1 MTHFAISLLV
11 FLALAFSVKCIQLGE
26 EEEKALKELV
36 EEFEASPTD
45 GRFDHVICLPNS
57 KAWLIPK
64 VFIWCPI
71 RHFKINVLCP
81 IHKCPLRCGSWTT
94 VLSKESNFNPRCI
107 YDLGGNVLLVQVYY
121 LCPKQLTGTRSN
133 GHRLLSAS
141 IDIVETLPAS
151 VSRAFPFELHHRSG
165 YSVELMDFVL
175 IGVCQGQSFVEISEA
190 IASMNYRRFV
200 YRNSVG
206 QSEASLEELED
217 KFYNSILYAFP
228 SNDKLMQL
236 FLSYFEKKRKLYE
249 IAISKITGKVLIC
262 DHTLKIG
269 KHVGVLRGE
278 GAASAGKKFE
288 NVFIGLNEHGEIM
301 VWSLAKSDSHT
312 EVLDVLAALQERLS
326 HNDVNL
332 EVIIVDDCCLVR
344 SVYEQIFPNAIFRL
358 SISYAC
364 QAIVRTLPK
373 GFTNSQQFGKEFSL
387 VFRADGD
394 LGDERQEPTPAAE
407 VIEGNLEQLLIR
419 WSTSLPQ
426 ATLSAIETLR
436 SHIRIGCLSSVPPVE
451 ETEKIRETMQKHLY
465 QSLGGASV
473 LTPELALAVLTC
485 VLGAWNCRKKKLK
498 HFRSMRVTPII
509 PVEMAEV
516 SYREDLLKE
525 TLQKRFS
532 AVANALSSSQG
543 DVDAA
548 NSGVSAVWNIQ
559 TVSSPTELH
568 NDNVVIFVVQR
579 ILHIHEFFK
588 SFREQCRNK
597 EFDVSS
603 FPFSPFLVSVMA
615 EQGRD
620 KVVSLTAEEQ
630 LTKNSETLKSN
641 LASFGMKLDEV
652 TGDGNCFFRSVAT
665 QVEKLEKIPDLSK
678 HLSNINL
685 GKTVEEDTTT
695 LRALFAEEL
704 TNNLDR
710 YREWISKDS
719 NIENDIKQFQKDGFF
734 ACDLGDLCV
743 KATANVLQV
752 PIVVV
757 TSLTAVP
764 YYPFLPIKFTSCMPI
779 YIAYNHSAP
788 GHYDSTKGMFYIPDY

>member
-1 MTHFAISLLV
+1 MGCFPILIFIVFSLV
-11 FLALAFSVKCIQLGE
+11 VEGNSIQLGE
-26 EEEKALKELV
+26 EEEKILKELIA
-36 EEFEASPTD
+36 EFEANPTE
-45 GRFDHVICLPNS
+45 GRFDNVICLPN
-57 KAWLIPK
+57 AQARLLPK
-64 VFIWCPI
+64 IFIWCPI
-71 RHFKINVLCP
+71 RHFKANVLCP
-81 IHKCPLRCGSWTT
+81 IHKCPLRCGSWTSL
-94 VLSKESNFNPRCI
+94 LSKESNFNPRCI
-107 YDLGGNVLLVQVYY
+107 YDLGGNVLLVQSYY
-121 LCPKQLTGTRSN
+121 LCPKQLTGTRSS

-141 IDIVETLPAS
+141 IDILESLPVS
-151 VSRAFPFELHHRSG
+151 VTRAFPFELHHRSG

-206 QSEASLEELED
+206 QLRTSLEDLED
-217 KFYNSILYAFP
+217 KYYNSILYAFP

-278 GAASAGKKFE
+278 GTSGADKKFE

-301 VWSLAKSDSHT
+301 AWSLARSDSHT
-312 EVLDVLAALQERLS
+312 EVIDVLAALQERLS

-332 EVIIVDDCCLVR
+332 EVIIVDDCCLAR
-344 SVYEQIFPNAIFRL
+344 SIFEHIFPKTLFRL
-358 SISYAC
+358 SVSYAS

-373 GFTNSQQFGKEFSL
+373 GFTNSQQFSKEFSL
-387 VFRADGD
+387 IFRADGD
-394 LGDERQEPTPAAE
+394 LGEERQESTPAAE
-407 VIEGNLEQLLIR
+407 VIEGNLEQFLIR
-419 WSTSLPQ
+419 WRQSLPQ

-436 SHIRIGCLSSVPPVE
+436 SHIHIGCLSSVPPVE

-473 LTPELALAVLTC
+473 LTPELAVAVLTC
-485 VLGAWNCRKKKLK
+485 VLGAWNCRKKKMK

-509 PVEMAEV
+509 PVEMAEI
-516 SYREDLLKE
+516 SYREDLLKDA
-525 TLQKRFS
+525 LHKHFS
-532 AVANALSSSQG
+532 LATNALGEAQVDINSSIQ
-543 DVDAA
+543 
-548 NSGVSAVWNIQ
+548 NIQ
-559 TVSSPTELH
+559 AVSSEKELH
-568 NDNVVIFVVQR
+568 TEHVVMFVVQR
-579 ILHIHEFFK
+579 ILHIQDFFR

-620 KVVSLTAEEQ
+620 KIVNLTAEEQ
-630 LTKNSETLKSN
+630 RLKYLETLQSN
-641 LASFGMKLDEV
+641 LASFGMMLDEV
-652 TGDGNCFFRSVAT
+652 KGDGNCFFRSVAT
-665 QVEKLEKIPDLSK
+665 QLSKLEKTPDLSK
-678 HLSNINL
+678 HLLTINL
-685 GKTVEEDTTT
+685 GKGVEEDTTT
-695 LRALFAEEL
+695 LRVLFAEEL
-704 TNNLDR
+704 ANNLDR

-743 KATANVLQV
+743 KASANVLQV

-764 YYPFLPIKFTSCMPI
+764 YYPFLPMKFSCCIPL

-788 GHYDSTKGMFYIPDY
+788 GHYDSTKGLFIVLTKIYY

>member
-1 MTHFAISLLV
+1 MGCFSSFLLLLFSLTV
-11 FLALAFSVKCIQLGE
+11 GVECIQLGE
-26 EEEKALKELV
+26 EEERILKELI
-36 EEFEASPTD
+36 ENFEANPTD
-45 GRFDHVICLPNS
+45 GRFDNVICLPSS

-71 RHFKINVLCP
+71 RHFKMTVLCP
-81 IHKCPLRCGSWTT
+81 VHKCPLRCGSWTSL
-94 VLSKESNFNPRCI
+94 LSKESNFNPRCI
-107 YDLGGNVLLVQVYY
+107 YDLGGNVLLVQSYY
-121 LCPKQLTGTRSN
+121 LCPKQLTGTRAY

-141 IDIVETLPAS
+141 LDIIETLPAS
-151 VSRAFPFELHHRSG
+151 VSRSFPFELHHRSG
-165 YSVELMDFVL
+165 YSFELMDFVL

-200 YRNSVG
+200 YRNSLG
-206 QSEASLEELED
+206 QLDPNSEDMED
-217 KFYNSILYAFP
+217 KYYNSVLYAFP

-236 FLSYFEKKRKLYE
+236 FLSYFEKKRKLYD

-269 KHVGVLRGE
+269 KHVGILRGE
-278 GAASAGKKFE
+278 GNSGEHKKFE
-288 NVFIGLNEHGEIM
+288 NVFIGLNEYGEIM

-312 EVLDVLAALQERLS
+312 EVQDVLVALQERLS
-326 HNDVNL
+326 HHDVKL

-344 SVYEQIFPNAIFRL
+344 SMYEQIFPNALFRL

-373 GFTNSQQFGKEFSL
+373 GFTNSQQFSKEFSL
-387 VFRADGD
+387 IFRADGD
-394 LGDERQEPTPAAE
+394 LGEERQESTPPAD
-407 VIEGNLEQLLIR
+407 VIEGNLEQFLIR
-419 WSTSLPQ
+419 WRQSLPQ
-426 ATLSAIETLR
+426 GTLTAIETLR
-436 SHIRIGCLSSVPPVE
+436 SHIHIGCLSSVPPVE

-473 LTPELALAVLTC
+473 LTPELAIAVLTC
-485 VLGAWNCRKKKLK
+485 VLGAWNCRKRKRQ

-509 PVEMAEV
+509 PVEIAEI
-516 SYREDLLKE
+516 SYRDDLLKDA
-525 TLQKRFS
+525 LQKHFS
-532 AVANALSSSQG
+532 MATNALGSAEG
-543 DVDAA
+543 DIDT
-548 NSGVSAVWNIQ
+548 SICNIQ
-559 TVSSPTELH
+559 AVSSEKELH
-568 NDNVVIFVVQR
+568 TDHVVMFIIQR
-579 ILHIHEFFK
+579 ILHIHDFFR
-588 SFREQCRNK
+588 SFRQQCRNK
-597 EFDVSS
+597 EFDVST

-620 KVVSLTAEEQ
+620 KVVNLTPEEQ
-630 LTKNSETLKSN
+630 LVKNLETLKSN
-641 LASFGMKLDEV
+641 LASFGMKLHEV
-652 TGDGNCFFRSVAT
+652 AGDGNCFFRSVAT
-665 QVEKLEKIPDLSK
+665 QLSKLEKTPNLLK
-678 HLSNINL
+678 HLSKINL
-685 GKTVEEDTTT
+685 GKAVEEDTTT
-695 LRALFAEEL
+695 LRVLFAEEL

-743 KATANVLQV
+743 KATANVLQL

-764 YYPFLPIKFTSCMPI
+764 YYPFLPFKFSSCIPV

-788 GHYDSTKGMFYIPDY
+788 GHYDSTKGL